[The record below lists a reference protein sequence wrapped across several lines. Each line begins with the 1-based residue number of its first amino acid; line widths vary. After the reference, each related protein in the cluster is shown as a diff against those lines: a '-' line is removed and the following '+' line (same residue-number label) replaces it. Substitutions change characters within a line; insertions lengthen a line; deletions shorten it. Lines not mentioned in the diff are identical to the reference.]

1 MKMKKNILIGTRS
14 SALALYQ
21 SNLVKKLLEDKNPGL
36 NIQLVE
42 MSTKGD
48 RILDIPLPKIG
59 DKGLF
64 TLELDN
70 ALREGKI
77 DMAVHSL
84 KDLPTVFVEGTKLGA
99 VLERADYRDAF
110 LSVDGRSLHELTE
123 NDKVATSSLRR
134 IAQVLNIN
142 PKVQIIDIRGNVGTR
157 VKKMKNGHCDAM
169 LMASAG
175 LTRLNMQDEITSY
188 FDPKELLPAP
198 AQGAIAVQIREEDNE
213 ISELVKQINHDDTET
228 CITAERAFLNQL
240 EGGCQLPI
248 GALAKIENG
257 TVILDAMIAS
267 VDGKII
273 LRDTITGTD
282 TDKIGRTLA
291 NTLLEKGGD
300 EILTSCNIEK

>member
-1 MKMKKNILIGTRS
+1 MNKTILIGTRS

-21 SNLVKKLLEDKNPGL
+21 SNLVKELLETNNSEIKVE
-36 NIQLVE
+36 LVE

-48 RILDIPLPKIG
+48 RVLDVPLAKIG

-70 ALREGKI
+70 ALREGRI

-99 VLERADYRDAF
+99 VVKRADYRDAF
-110 LSVDGRSLHELTE
+110 LSNDGRSLQELTE
-123 NDKVATSSLRR
+123 NDTVATSSLRR
-134 IAQVLNIN
+134 KAQVLNIN
-142 PKVQIIDIRGNVGTR
+142 PNVKIIDIRGNVGTR
-157 VKKMKNGHCDAM
+157 VKKMKNGHCNAM

-188 FDPKELLPAP
+188 FSPDELLPAP
-198 AQGAIAVQIREEDNE
+198 AQGAIAVQVRDNDNE
-213 ISELVKQINHDDTET
+213 IAKLVNSINHKPTEI

-248 GALAKIENG
+248 GALAKLENDVVTLDGLIASTDGKQIVRDTLKGKDAETVGRKLADLLLENG
-257 TVILDAMIAS
+257 
-267 VDGKII
+267 G
-273 LRDTITGTD
+273 
-282 TDKIGRTLA
+282 
-291 NTLLEKGGD
+291 NQ
-300 EILTSCNIEK
+300 ILTTCKIEG

>member
-1 MKMKKNILIGTRS
+1 MNKTILIGTRS

-21 SNLVKKLLEDKNPGL
+21 SNLVKDLLESNNSEIKVE
-36 NIQLVE
+36 LVE

-48 RILDIPLPKIG
+48 RVLDVPLAKIG

-70 ALREGKI
+70 ALREGRI

-99 VLERADYRDAF
+99 VVKRADYRDAF
-110 LSVDGRSLHELTE
+110 LSVDGRSLQELTE
-123 NDKVATSSLRR
+123 NDTVATSSLRR
-134 IAQVLNIN
+134 KAQVLNIN
-142 PKVQIIDIRGNVGTR
+142 PKVKIIDIRGNVGTR

-188 FDPKELLPAP
+188 FSPDELLPAP
-198 AQGAIAVQIREEDNE
+198 AQGAIAVQIRDNDNE
-213 ISELVKQINHDDTET
+213 IANLVKSINHKPTEI

-248 GALAKIENG
+248 GALAKVENDVVTLDGLIASTDGKQIVRDTLKGSDAETVGRKLADLLLENG
-257 TVILDAMIAS
+257 
-267 VDGKII
+267 G
-273 LRDTITGTD
+273 
-282 TDKIGRTLA
+282 
-291 NTLLEKGGD
+291 NQ
-300 EILTSCNIEK
+300 ILTMCKIEE

>member
-1 MKMKKNILIGTRS
+1 MNKTILIGTRS

-21 SNLVKKLLEDKNPGL
+21 SNLVKDLLESSNSEIKVE
-36 NIQLVE
+36 LVE

-48 RILDIPLPKIG
+48 RVLDVPLAKIG

-99 VLERADYRDAF
+99 VVKRADYRDAF
-110 LSVDGRSLHELTE
+110 LSVDGRSLQELTE
-123 NDKVATSSLRR
+123 NDTVATSSLRR
-134 IAQVLNIN
+134 KAQVLNIN
-142 PKVQIIDIRGNVGTR
+142 PKVKIIDIRGNVGTR

-175 LTRLNMQDEITSY
+175 LTRLDMQDEITSY
-188 FDPKELLPAP
+188 FPPNELLPAP
-198 AQGAIAVQIREEDNE
+198 AQGAIAVQIRAEDSE
-213 ISELVKQINHDDTET
+213 IAKLVKNINHKPTEI

-248 GALAKIENG
+248 GALAKIENDEI
-257 TVILDAMIAS
+257 ILDGLIAS
-267 VDGKII
+267 TDGKQIVRDI
-273 LRDTITGTD
+273 LKGSDAETV
-282 TDKIGRTLA
+282 GRKLA
-291 NTLLEKGGD
+291 NSLLENGGNQ
-300 EILTSCNIEK
+300 ILTTCKIEG

>member
-1 MKMKKNILIGTRS
+1 MSKTIFIGTRS

-21 SNLVKKLLEDKNPGL
+21 SNLVKNLLESNNPE
-36 NIQLVE
+36 IKVELVE

-48 RILDIPLPKIG
+48 RVLDVPLAKIG

-99 VLERADYRDAF
+99 VVKRADYRDAF
-110 LSVDGRSLHELTE
+110 LSVDGRKLEELTG

-134 IAQVLNIN
+134 VAQVLNLN
-142 PKVQIIDIRGNVGTR
+142 PKVQIVDIRGNVGTR
-157 VKKMKNGHCDAM
+157 VKKMKNGHCNAM

-175 LTRLNMQDEITSY
+175 LTRLNMQDEITYY
-188 FDPKELLPAP
+188 FEPEELLPAP
-198 AQGAIAVQIREEDNE
+198 AQGAIAVQIRNNDKDIAN
-213 ISELVKQINHDDTET
+213 LVAPINHRETET

-257 TVILDAMIAS
+257 KIILDGMIAS
-267 VDGKII
+267 TDGKQL
-273 LRDTITGTD
+273 LRDTAEGD
-282 TDKIGRTLA
+282 DADKLGRYLA
-291 NTLLEKGGD
+291 DKLYAIGGD
-300 EILTSCNIEK
+300 EILKACRIEK